1 MEGKKGISEDWLSL
15 WIGLCI
21 FVLGLGLFAG
31 LDLLGWGVKTSVWTD
46 ITKALSPVS
55 GTLKGMPGLTSLLL
69 TYVFM
74 LVIMEIGAIVMGVNV
89 GRFMLGFTLVFW
101 IGFGCWLLGHFGYI
115 AATDAAKAG
124 IGWSLKLTGEAGF
137 IVALIVGLIVGNFFT
152 KLAGTLQ
159 EATRPELYVKTAIV
173 IMGAGLGV
181 KAAEAAGLAVSG
193 TRFNYAY
200 GKLMLWSGRP
210 DAWTDAR
217 SWLKRGAFAHL
228 AIANPKTAPYGLAAE
243 QVMDRLGVLSLLQG
257 KLVRG
262 DSLSQTFQFVVSGN
276 AAAGFVAASQV
287 KAWKGSGTLWEV
299 PQDLYAPIEQ
309 QAVLLGRGESN
320 PAAAAFLGFLKGE
333 AARDVI
339 RSYGYGVE

>member
-1 MEGKKGISEDWLSL
+1 MRQTRGGGLSFMRTNRL
-15 WIGLCI
+15 WVTAFL
-21 FVLGLGLFAG
+21 LAG
-31 LDLLGWGVKTSVWTD
+31 LL
-46 ITKALSPVS
+46 
-55 GTLKGMPGLTSLLL
+55 
-69 TYVFM
+69 
-74 LVIMEIGAIVMGVNV
+74 
-89 GRFMLGFTLVFW
+89 
-101 IGFGCWLLGHFGYI
+101 
-115 AATDAAKAG
+115 AATVHARPARAGEVSIAVAANFTDVTLELIPLFESATGHKVRVSFGSTGMLYAQ
-124 IGWSLKLTGEAGF
+124 IGNGAPYDVFLA
-137 IVALIVGLIVGNFFT
+137 ADT
-152 KLAGTLQ
+152 K
-159 EATRPELYVKTAIV
+159 RPEK
-173 IMGAGLGV
+173 
-181 KAAEAAGLAVSG
+181 AEAAGLAVSG